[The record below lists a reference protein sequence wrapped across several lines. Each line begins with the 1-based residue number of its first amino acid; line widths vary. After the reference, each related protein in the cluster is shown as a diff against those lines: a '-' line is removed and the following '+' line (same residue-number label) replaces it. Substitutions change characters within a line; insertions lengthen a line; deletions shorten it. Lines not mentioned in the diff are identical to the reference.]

1 MKITT
6 RYIEDELF
14 VAENSHGNSVN
25 IDMRNESD
33 KQSLGPV
40 EMIVAAVAGCAA
52 VDIIEILKKKRKEVI
67 DLIIESTAERK
78 ENHPRGITKIYA
90 KYTLIS
96 PNTSLDTFE
105 KVAIMAT
112 NKYCSAADSVKAEI
126 EITCEVQAS
135 K

>member
-40 EMIVAAVAGCAA
+40 EMIVAAVAGCAG

-67 DLIIESTAERK
+67 DLIIESTADRK
-78 ENHPRGITKIYA
+78 DNHPRSITKIYS